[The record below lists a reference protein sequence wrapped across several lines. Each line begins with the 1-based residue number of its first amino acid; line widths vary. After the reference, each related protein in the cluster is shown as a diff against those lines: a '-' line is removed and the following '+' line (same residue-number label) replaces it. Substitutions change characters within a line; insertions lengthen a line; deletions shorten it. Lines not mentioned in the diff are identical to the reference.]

1 MENTV
6 ALVTGANRGIG
17 QQFARLLLERGAKK
31 VYATARTIE
40 RITVPGVVALPLD
53 ITDPQSVS
61 AAAEQAQDVTLLVN
75 NAGVSHAQ
83 DVVTGDL
90 DKIRAEVET
99 NVFGTLA
106 MVRAFSPVL
115 ARNGGG
121 AIVNILS
128 AASWFT
134 YPGSSSYAVSKAA
147 QWSLTNGMR
156 LELRAQGTTVT
167 GVHVG
172 MVDTDMTAG
181 LDVEKTDPAEFVRI
195 VLDGLEKGRPEIVA
209 DDLSQRAKAALAHDP
224 GLFAP

>member
-6 ALVTGANRGIG
+6 ALVTGTNRGIG

-31 VYATARTIE
+31 VYATARNVE
-40 RITVPGVVALPLD
+40 RITVPGAVALPLD

-61 AAAEQAQDVTLLVN
+61 AVAEQAQDVTLLVN
-75 NAGVSHAQ
+75 NAGVAHAQ

-90 DKIRAEVET
+90 DKIRAEMET

-156 LELRAQGTTVT
+156 MELRAQGTTVT

-172 MVDTDMTAG
+172 MVDTDMTAA

-195 VLDGLEKGRPEIVA
+195 VLDGLEEGRSEIVA
-209 DDLSQRAKAALAHDP
+209 DDLSRRAKAALAHEP